1 MSVTLTTLTKQG
13 CFDNDLESQVNSN
26 FAALN
31 AVVGS
36 GTTGTGL
43 TVLQTSPTLI
53 TPTLGV
59 ATATS
64 VNKVTVTAPA
74 SGSTLT
80 IVDGKTLTV
89 NNSLTLAGTDAT
101 TQTFPTTSAS
111 IARTDAAQTFTGTQT
126 FGAVQA
132 TGVNYIATENGVN
145 NAIACAASSGPAL
158 TAGLVVVVLLAHSL
172 QAGAN
177 TFAYNGGSALAIKL
191 NTNPATDIAVAY
203 VSGGIITLCYTG
215 SLWVELS

>member
-1 MSVTLTTLTKQG
+1 MGVTLTTLTKQG
-13 CFDNDLESQVNSN
+13 CFDNDIESQINTN
-26 FAALN
+26 FTNLN
-31 AVVGS
+31 AAIGS

-64 VNKVTVTAPA
+64 VNGNTITA
-74 SGSTLT
+74 GTGTLT
-80 IVDGKTLTV
+80 IAAGKTLTA

-101 TQTFPTTSAS
+101 TQTFPTTSAN

-126 FGAVQA
+126 FGVLQMAS
-132 TGVNYIATENGVN
+132 VNYIATENGAN
-145 NAIACAASSGPAL
+145 NAIACAAASGPAL
-158 TAGLVVVVLLAHSL
+158 AIGLVVTVLLAHSL

-177 TFAYNGGSALAIKL
+177 TFAYNGGATAAIKL
-191 NTNPATDIAVAY
+191 NTNPATDIGTAY
-203 VSGGIITLCYTG
+203 VSGGVIVLFYNGTV
-215 SLWVELS
+215 WMELS